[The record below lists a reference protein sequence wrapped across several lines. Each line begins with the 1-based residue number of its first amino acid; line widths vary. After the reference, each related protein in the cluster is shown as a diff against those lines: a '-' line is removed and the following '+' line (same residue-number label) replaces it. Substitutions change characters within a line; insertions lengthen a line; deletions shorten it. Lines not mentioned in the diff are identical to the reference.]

1 LSVPDSILPSSAGEE
16 PPIAALRGVS
26 KTYDGVRVLGDV
38 DLEFAAGEV
47 SCLMG
52 ENGSGKSTLIKIL
65 TGVIA
70 PDPGGLI
77 EIRGRAFSRVT
88 PAAALDSG
96 IAVIHQDLSLFG
108 PLSVVDNITLRD
120 LAAAP
125 WGGARKAVRRR
136 SALQALERLGVDL
149 DPDAGVEELPIAKR
163 QLTAIARAVVHDA
176 RLIIMDEPTASLPS
190 REVGRLLDVIETLR
204 DQGVAIL
211 FVSHRL
217 DEVTRIADR
226 VSVLRDGNL
235 IGRWPGRGLTR
246 AVLTE
251 AMTGRPPVD
260 EAPSSP
266 RRSDRVILET
276 RGLSRAGEFQDVSL
290 SVASGEIVG
299 LGGLLGA
306 GRTELALS
314 LFGVAEPDSGEILLE
329 NRQVSF
335 RSIRD
340 AVAQG
345 VAYVS
350 EDRAR
355 LGLVLDQPISANL
368 LLGATDR
375 VSSRWGVIDLRSFK
389 AEAARWIAALGI
401 KTNDPERA
409 VSTLSGGNQ
418 QRVSIGKWPARNP
431 RLIIL
436 DSPTVGVDVGAREGI
451 YDIIRRSAEEGAAVV
466 VISDEVEELRRLASR
481 VLVMRGGVI
490 VSEHRP
496 AEEPASALEAAIHD

>member
-1 LSVPDSILPSSAGEE
+1 MNG
-16 PPIAALRGVS
+16 
-26 KTYDGVRVLGDV
+26 V
-38 DLEFAAGEV
+38 DLEFAPGEV

-65 TGVIA
+65 TGVIP
-70 PDPGGLI
+70 PDPGGSI
-77 EIRGRAFSRVT
+77 EIRGRVLSRVA
-88 PAAALDSG
+88 PAEALDAG

-125 WGGARKAVRRR
+125 WGGAKTAARRGAALR
-136 SALQALERLGVDL
+136 SLERLEVQLDL
-149 DPDAGVEELPIAKR
+149 DAKVEDLPIAKR
-163 QLTAIARAVVHDA
+163 QLTAVARAVVRDA

-190 REVGRLLDVIETLR
+190 REVGHLLNVIENLR

-235 IGRWPGRGLTR
+235 IGRWSGRDLSR
-246 AVLTE
+246 ALLTE
-251 AMTGRPPVD
+251 AMIGRLPAVEAPRPP
-260 EAPSSP
+260 SSIN
-266 RRSDRVILET
+266 RTILEIC
-276 RGLSRAGEFQDVSL
+276 GLSRADEFRDVSL
-290 SVASGEIVG
+290 GVAAGEVVG
-299 LGGLLGA
+299 LGGRLGA
-306 GRTELALS
+306 GRTELALC
-314 LFGVAEPDSGEILLE
+314 LFGVTKPDSGEILLE
-329 NRQVSF
+329 NRPVNF
-335 RSIRD
+335 RSVRD
-340 AVAQG
+340 AVAAG
-345 VAYVS
+345 VAHVS

-368 LLGATDR
+368 LLGATGR
-375 VSSRWGVIDLRSFK
+375 VSNRWGVIDLRAFK
-389 AEAARWIAALGI
+389 AEATRRIAALGI

-451 YDIIRRSAEEGAAVV
+451 YEIIRRAAEGGAAVL
-466 VISDEVEELRRLASR
+466 VISDEAEELRRLASR
-481 VLVMRGGVI
+481 VLVMRDGEI

-496 AEEPASALEAAIHD
+496 ADEPASVLEAAIHD